1 MAKLKL
7 AKYWA
12 AGCGGCDVAL
22 VDLDERILD
31 VTDLVDIV
39 FWPVALDFK
48 YEDLEAMED
57 DEIDITLFNGGI
69 RNSEAKAIAEVF
81 RKKTKLMVAYGA
93 CATMGGIPALANV
106 SHRDEVLDLVYRGTP
121 STENPD
127 GLQPQTET
135 VVNGYQLTIPKLFN
149 QVLPLDQVVDVDYY
163 LPGCPPSTDRIWDL
177 VMVVKEFVT
186 TGSLPPKGTVVAGD
200 LALCEDCPRD
210 REDKRIDNI
219 LRVHELEDDGKTC
232 LLEQG
237 VICMGPATRTGCGH
251 RCIDANMPCRG
262 CQGPVPGVVDQGAKM
277 LSALAS
283 VMGLGDEM
291 DMDESKVEELIG
303 QVKDPLGTFYRF
315 SLGTSILGGRLKSE
329 EGGV

>member
-7 AKYWA
+7 AMYWA

-22 VDLDERILD
+22 VDLNERILD
-31 VTDLVDIV
+31 VTELVDIV

-48 YEDLEAMED
+48 YEDLEAMEEND
-57 DEIDITLFNGGI
+57 IDITLFNGGI

-81 RKKTKLMVAYGA
+81 RKKSKLIVAYGA

-106 SHRDEVLDLVYRGTP
+106 SNRDEILDLVYRETP
-121 STENPD
+121 STDNPE
-127 GLQPQTET
+127 GSLPQPESS
-135 VVNGYQLTIPKLFN
+135 VNGYDLSLPRMFN
-149 QVLPLDQVVDVDYY
+149 QVVPLDQVIDVDYY

-177 VMVVKEFVT
+177 VMVAKEFAT
-186 TGSLPPKGTVVAGD
+186 SGSLPPKGTVVAGD
-200 LALCEDCPRD
+200 LALCEDCPRE
-210 REDKRIDNI
+210 REDKTIDKI
-219 LRVHELEDDGKTC
+219 VRVHELEDDGKTC

-237 VICMGPATRTGCGH
+237 VICLGPATRSGCDH
-251 RCIDANMPCRG
+251 RCITANMPCRG
-262 CQGPVPGVVDQGAKM
+262 CMGPVPGVVDQGAKM

-283 VMGLGDEM
+283 VMGLEDEM
-291 DMDESKVEELIG
+291 DLEEGAVKELIG

-315 SLGTSILGGRLKSE
+315 SLGDSILGGRLKSE